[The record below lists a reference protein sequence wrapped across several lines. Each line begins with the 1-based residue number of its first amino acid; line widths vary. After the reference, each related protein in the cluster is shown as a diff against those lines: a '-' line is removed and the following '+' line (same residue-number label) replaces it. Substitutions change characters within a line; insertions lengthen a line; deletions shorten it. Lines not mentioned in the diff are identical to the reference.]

1 MQMPQVVLNTVSNP
15 GVQYF
20 VLCLLSAW
28 SGLLAHLL
36 KKNLHGVKTAKQ
48 LRKYFKMHFTTILLS
63 LLLGI
68 GIAATALKG
77 FIPGA
82 SDIFEA
88 VAAAAAA
95 GYIGDSFME
104 IPRKSQEQS
113 R

>member
-1 MQMPQVVLNTVSNP
+1 MQVPQAILNVAGNP
-15 GVQYF
+15 GFQYF
-20 VLCLLSAW
+20 VLVLFSAW

-48 LRKYFKMHFTTILLS
+48 LRRYFKMHFTTILLS

-77 FIPGA
+77 FIPGV

-88 VAAAAAA
+88 IAAAAAA

-104 IPRKSQEQS
+104 IPRKAQEQS
-113 R
+113 K